1 MNIRQAEIK
10 DAGTVWAITTNTIQA
25 IYPRYY
31 PLGAVNYFLAHHS
44 EQNIADDISLQRVY
58 VLEDGE
64 TALGTVTIKDFE
76 MCRLFVLP
84 LYQGHGYGKL
94 LMEFSEKL
102 IAKNFNR
109 IQLDTSLPAKE
120 IYLNQGYREL
130 AFKHII
136 TDNGDRLC
144 YDVIEKHIPAS
155 CSSIN
160 YNGRVF
166 VSKSNSENGEVTG
179 ETLFHYRQNG
189 HILWADY
196 SGGKVLRGHMIGKV
210 SADGA
215 LDFHYQHINNS
226 GHVRIGKCHSIPHVL
241 EDGKLELY
249 ENWQWLNGDMSFG
262 NSILVERH
270 PTASHSG

>member
-10 DAGTVWAITTNTIQA
+10 DAGIVWEITANTIKT
-25 IYPRYY
+25 IYPHYY

-44 EQNIADDISLQRVY
+44 EQNIADDIELQRVY

-64 TALGTVTIKDFE
+64 AALGTVTIKDFE

-84 LYQGHGYGKL
+84 LYQGLGYGKL
-94 LMEFSEKL
+94 LMEFAEKF
-102 IAKNFNR
+102 IAKSFSR

-120 IYLNQGYREL
+120 IYLKHGYSEL
-130 AFKHII
+130 AFKYII

-144 YDVIEKHIPAS
+144 YDVMEKNLPAS
-155 CSSIN
+155 RPGTN
-160 YNGRVF
+160 YNGRTF
-166 VSKSNSENGEVTG
+166 ISKSNSENGEVNG
-179 ETLFHYRQNG
+179 DTLFRYRQNG

-196 SGGKVLRGHMIGKV
+196 SGGEIVKGQLIGNV

-215 LDFHYQHINNS
+215 LDFHYQHVNQN
-226 GHVRIGKCHSIPHVL
+226 GNVRIGKCHSVPHIL
-241 EDGKLELY
+241 EDGKLELH

-262 NSILVERH
+262 TSVLIER
-270 PTASHSG
+270 